1 MKSRLSSF
9 IKNKMPRTLR
19 GNFLL
24 ITISLM
30 LVFGMGA
37 SVMSYIMF
45 SDNLRANS
53 LHSSETNLQFM
64 CNEIDTNLNS
74 VYDLAFWSQTNT
86 AISSYISTS
95 PDDNYYSALTK
106 NASERLTEEY
116 LGTAA
121 YQYIPQIII
130 TNADGT
136 KYLQKYSSAS
146 YSTDRGVISTIKSLP
161 YYEDLMNAADYTFSV
176 GVQNNPFSRTTEK
189 VVPLLRPVESAYS
202 REKIGILF
210 IQISFSL
217 FTDPLSRFSVQE
229 ELPVYLT
236 ICDENYRIEGKKLSQ
251 VEQSSNA
258 KIIEHPD
265 TASSDAIVHKNLF
278 DSGLYVSLPLDA
290 DGCYISLPVD
300 LNNSGTS
307 LSGFLAILLLILIFI
322 IVIGLLL
329 IRLLNHSVTKP
340 VTLLKKQL
348 SVVAAGDFAPN
359 PDIEWNNELGDIG
372 HEINLLAEDISN
384 LMEEKI
390 ANEKEKKD
398 QEYRI
403 LQSQI
408 NPHFLYNTLNS
419 IKWMATAQRAEG
431 IAEMTTALAHLLK
444 SIAKGTASIV
454 SVETEFQLLDDYFTI
469 QKYRYGGTV
478 TMEYQIDDPS
488 LLQNQI
494 LRFTLQPIVENAIFH
509 GIEPKGSSGHILI
522 HLFLTEKGDVRIDI
536 TDDGIGMDE
545 ATIRSVLSG
554 ETSGRSSFFKQIG
567 IENVNKRIL
576 YTFGSAYGL
585 SITSTPGE
593 FTCMSI
599 VLPKKK
605 AAQSSPDQKE

>member
-176 GVQNNPFSRTTEK
+176 GVQNNPFSRTF
-189 VVPLLRPVESAYS
+189 VQPGQLRLDRNSRSAGRRS
-202 REKIGILF
+202 VF
-210 IQISFSL
+210 C
-217 FTDPLSRFSVQE
+217 LSRSPFPCLQTPFPDS
-229 ELPVYLT
+229 P
-236 ICDENYRIEGKKLSQ
+236 YRRSC
-251 VEQSSNA
+251 
-258 KIIEHPD
+258 P
-265 TASSDAIVHKNLF
+265 
-278 DSGLYVSLPLDA
+278 
-290 DGCYISLPVD
+290 YI
-300 LNNSGTS
+300 
-307 LSGFLAILLLILIFI
+307 
-322 IVIGLLL
+322 
-329 IRLLNHSVTKP
+329 
-340 VTLLKKQL
+340 
-348 SVVAAGDFAPN
+348 
-359 PDIEWNNELGDIG
+359 
-372 HEINLLAEDISN
+372 
-384 LMEEKI
+384 
-390 ANEKEKKD
+390 
-398 QEYRI
+398 
-403 LQSQI
+403 
-408 NPHFLYNTLNS
+408 
-419 IKWMATAQRAEG
+419 
-431 IAEMTTALAHLLK
+431 
-444 SIAKGTASIV
+444 
-454 SVETEFQLLDDYFTI
+454 
-469 QKYRYGGTV
+469 
-478 TMEYQIDDPS
+478 
-488 LLQNQI
+488 
-494 LRFTLQPIVENAIFH
+494 
-509 GIEPKGSSGHILI
+509 
-522 HLFLTEKGDVRIDI
+522 
-536 TDDGIGMDE
+536 
-545 ATIRSVLSG
+545 
-554 ETSGRSSFFKQIG
+554 
-567 IENVNKRIL
+567 
-576 YTFGSAYGL
+576 
-585 SITSTPGE
+585 
-593 FTCMSI
+593 
-599 VLPKKK
+599 
-605 AAQSSPDQKE
+605 